1 MKRVALALLLALAL
15 SVGVCAADYYPEY
28 TGPPVE
34 ITMWAWTSNENYSI
48 EEFQKVYPNITVI
61 WEDFGVH
68 YEKAQTA
75 LAAGSGLPDV
85 LMVEYSFA
93 PEYMDLGAFQPINK
107 WLDEETFVK
116 LYGEQALGW
125 CSMDGEF
132 YGTPQ
137 DSGAIALFYRQDLFD
152 QYGLEVPTTW
162 EEFAEQARKFKA
174 AAPDLEFNA
183 PPLGYALW
191 WVGLV
196 WQSGGKMFDYH
207 DGNWY
212 IDFTNPIAEKVFEF
226 WGELI
231 DEGTINVTMWWNAD
245 WYNSLNMGTTAT
257 VLNGCWFAEWLRYNA
272 PDSEGMWRVIAPP
285 NFDPS
290 NPHNGMLGGSGFYVT
305 AHSKNP
311 EAAAIFVNWLNSHPD
326 SLRCL
331 NQYSNLPIMVSTRYE
346 EVVHELAVD
355 DSFFGGQN
363 IVEELWHAHNLIN
376 TTFVGLPIWSNL
388 DNALSLLLQDYVDGK
403 IERFADIL
411 PMWEEQVIGFMEEF
425 GYFNVIVGELP
436 D

>member
-1 MKRVALALLLALAL
+1 MKRILVLLLVVFMLTVPA
-15 SVGVCAADYYPEY
+15 SAADYYPEY
-28 TGPPVE
+28 TGKPTT

-48 EEFQKVYPNITVI
+48 EEFQKVYPNIKVE

-75 LAAGSGLPDV
+75 LAAGTGLPDV

-93 PEYMDLGAFQPINK
+93 PQYMDLGAFQPINK

-116 LYGEQALGW
+116 LYGEEALGW
-125 CSMDGEF
+125 CSMDGEI

-137 DSGAIALFYRQDLFD
+137 DSGAIALFYRQDIFD
-152 QYGLEVPTTW
+152 QYGLEVPVTW
-162 EEFAEQARKFKA
+162 DDFAAQARKLKQ
-174 AAPDLEFNA
+174 AAPHLIFNG
-183 PPLGYALW
+183 PPIEYALW

-196 WQSGGKMFDYH
+196 WQAGAKMFDYH
-207 DGNWY
+207 DGTWY
-212 IDFTNPIAEKVFEF
+212 IDFTNPKAEEVFEF

-231 DEGTINVTMWWNAD
+231 DEGTIDLEMWWNAD
-245 WYNSLNMGTTAT
+245 WYNSLNQGTTAT
-257 VLNGCWFAEWLRYNA
+257 VLNGAWFAEWLRYNA
-272 PDSEGMWRVIAPP
+272 PDSAGKWRVMAPP
-285 NFDPS
+285 NFDP
-290 NPHNGMLGGSGFYVT
+290 NHPHNGMLGGSGFYVT

-331 NQYSNLPIMVSTRYE
+331 NRYSNLPVMVSKRYE
-346 EVVHELAVD
+346 EVVDELAVED
-355 DSFFGGQN
+355 DFFGGQV
-363 IVEELWHAHNLIN
+363 IVDTLWDAHNLIN

-388 DNALSLLLQDYVDGK
+388 DSSLGLLIQDYVDGK
-403 IERFADIL
+403 IDRFADIL
-411 PMWEEQVIGFMEEF
+411 PMWEQEVIKTMKEF
-425 GYFNVIVGELP
+425 GYSNVIVGELP

>member
-1 MKRVALALLLALAL
+1 MKKGFAALFLVVLL
-15 SVGVCAADYYPEY
+15 SVSAFAADYYPEY
-28 TGPPVE
+28 TGQPTT

-48 EEFQKVYPNITVI
+48 EEFEKVYPDIKVV

-125 CSMDGEF
+125 ASLDGEI

-162 EEFAEQARKFKA
+162 DDFAAQARKFKA

-196 WQSGGKMFDYH
+196 WQSGGKMFDYY

-212 IDFTNPIAEKVFEF
+212 IDFTNPIAEKVFDF

-231 DEGTINVTMWWNAD
+231 DDGIINVTMWWNAD

>member
-1 MKRVALALLLALAL
+1 MKRTLVMLLVLFVLCLPVAAEE
-15 SVGVCAADYYPEY
+15 YYPEY
-28 TGPPVE
+28 TGEPTT

-48 EEFQKVYPNITVI
+48 EGFEKVYPNIKVE

-75 LAAGSGLPDV
+75 LAAGTGLPDV

-93 PEYMDLGAFQPINK
+93 PQYMDLGAFQPINQ
-107 WLDEETFVK
+107 WLPEDVFVK

-125 CSMDGEF
+125 SSLDGVI

-137 DSGAIALFYRQDLFD
+137 DSGAITLFYRQDLFEE
-152 QYGLEVPTTW
+152 YGLEVPVTW
-162 EEFAEQARKFKA
+162 EDFATQARKFRQ
-174 AAPDLEFNA
+174 AAPDLQFNG

-196 WQSGGKMFDYH
+196 WQSGVKMFDYH

-212 IDFTNPIAEKVFEF
+212 IDFTNPKAQEVFEF

-231 DEGTINVTMWWNAD
+231 DEGTIEVEMWWNAD
-245 WYNSLNMGTTAT
+245 WYNSLNQGTTAT
-257 VLNGCWFAEWLRYNA
+257 VLNGAWFAEWLRYNA
-272 PDSEGMWRVIAPP
+272 PDSEGMWRVMAPP
-285 NFDPS
+285 NFDPTK
-290 NPHNGMLGGSGFYVT
+290 PHNGMLGGSGFYVT

-326 SLRCL
+326 SLLCL
-331 NQYSNLPIMVSTRYE
+331 NRYSNLPVMVSKRYE
-346 EVVHELAVD
+346 EVLDQIVVED
-355 DSFFGGQN
+355 EFFGGQV
-363 IVEELWHAHNLIN
+363 IVDTLWEAHNLID

-388 DNALSLLLQDYVDGK
+388 DSALSLLLQDYVDGK
-403 IERFADIL
+403 IQRFADIL
-411 PMWEEQVIGFMEEF
+411 PMWEEEVVATMKEF
-425 GYFNVIVGELP
+425 GYSNTIIGEMP
-436 D
+436 

>member
-1 MKRVALALLLALAL
+1 
-15 SVGVCAADYYPEY
+15 
-28 TGPPVE
+28 
-34 ITMWAWTSNENYSI
+34 
-48 EEFQKVYPNITVI
+48 
-61 WEDFGVH
+61 
-68 YEKAQTA
+68 
-75 LAAGSGLPDV
+75 
-85 LMVEYSFA
+85 MVEYSFA
-93 PEYMDLGAFQPINK
+93 PQYMDLGAFQPINK

-116 LYGEQALGW
+116 LYGEEALGW
-125 CSMDGEF
+125 CAMDGEI

-137 DSGAIALFYRQDLFD
+137 DSGAIGFFYRQDLFD
-152 QYGLEVPTTW
+152 QYGIEVPVTW
-162 EEFAEQARKFKA
+162 EDFAVQARKFKA
-174 AAPDLEFNA
+174 AAPELEFNA

-196 WQSGGKMFDYH
+196 WQSGAKMFDYH

-212 IDFTNPIAEKVFEF
+212 IDFTNPVAEQVFEF

-231 DEGTINVTMWWNAD
+231 DDGIINPTMWWNAD

-272 PDSEGMWRVIAPP
+272 PDSEGQWRVIAPP

-290 NPHNGMLGGSGFYVT
+290 KPHNGMLGGSGFYVT

-331 NQYSNLPIMVSTRYE
+331 NQYSNLPIMVSQRYE
-346 EVVHELAVD
+346 EVVHELAIED
-355 DSFFGGQN
+355 TFFGGQV
-363 IVEELWHAHNLIN
+363 IVEDLWDAHNLIN
-376 TTFVGLPIWSNL
+376 TTFVCLPVWSNL
-388 DNALSLLLQDYVDGK
+388 DSALSLLLQDYADGK
-403 IERFADIL
+403 IDRFADIL

-436 D
+436 E